1 MSSYS
6 SFLRTL
12 GNPVAFY
19 PGLVKPLGSVNA
31 VLFFCQIYY
40 WQDKTDNELGVY
52 KSSDDIEAETG
63 LTYREQSTAR
73 KQLVDRGVLVET
85 NKRLEHRIY
94 YRIDREA
101 LEALLAECVSC
112 NSPNALYAVRGV
124 RFPQFDPTETTSK
137 TTLKDISVDAA
148 ASQCAADAPHS
159 HESRKA
165 SARPAI
171 DYQAIADAYNEILGS
186 RLPKVASLNDKRKRQ
201 IRALNSQLREPT
213 LDCWRTYF
221 EAFNEEAKPFYFG
234 DNSRAWVANFDY
246 LLRTDTL
253 TKIREGA
260 L

>member
-63 LTYREQSTAR
+63 LTYREQATAR

-94 YRIDREA
+94 YRIDADA
-101 LEALLAECVSC
+101 LETLLAECVSC
-112 NSPNALYAVRGV
+112 NSPNAFSAVRGV

-137 TTLKDISVDAA
+137 TTKNPLT
-148 ASQCAADAPHS
+148 PTG
-159 HESRKA
+159 ESPSGDVACQTRSKA
-165 SARPAI
+165 KPAI
-171 DYQAIADAYNEILGS
+171 DYQAIADAYNEILGN